1 MMRATG
7 GFAFGAEGDIIPFLV
22 RRYAGV
28 RHYARVLGVTLGV
41 YGLGA
46 AVGPILFGLSY
57 DLAGTY
63 VPALWI
69 GSLSLL
75 VAAVAIQA
83 MGPYRFPRE
92 QRTRTDPAVIA

>member
-1 MMRATG
+1 MYAASALVG

-22 RRYAGV
+22 RRYAGI

-46 AVGPILFGLSY
+46 AIGPVLFGLSF
-57 DLAGTY
+57 D
-63 VPALWI
+63 PALSVGAI
-69 GSLSLL
+69 GLL

-83 MGPYRFPRE
+83 MGPYRYPP
-92 QRTRTDPAVIA
+92 TTD